1 MSDTE
6 YTYNVLRCLKTSN
19 YIQVGGRLCMPI
31 KLGQVEGGM
40 VKPQLL
46 ELLEAFGGKTSGA
59 GSGV

>member
-1 MSDTE
+1 
-6 YTYNVLRCLKTSN
+6 
-19 YIQVGGRLCMPI
+19 MPI